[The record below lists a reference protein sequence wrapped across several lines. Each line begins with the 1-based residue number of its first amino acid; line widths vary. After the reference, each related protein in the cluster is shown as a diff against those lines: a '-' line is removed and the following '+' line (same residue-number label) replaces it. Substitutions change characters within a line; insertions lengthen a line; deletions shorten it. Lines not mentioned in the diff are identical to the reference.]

1 MERMMTNLSRR
12 SFVQALCATGAAT
25 PLAAACQAM
34 QGNAMPSGPFFAS
47 RNLPVGIQLYTLGDL
62 MTKDMDGTLK
72 QISQIGYKSVELAGY
87 LGKTPKQL
95 KASFDAAGLACTSAH
110 VGMAKGSATEPKLL
124 DDLSKVAAD
133 MHVIGAGH
141 VICPAM
147 AAPSDITIAPNPG
160 EGFRV
165 ISRIV
170 QAMTEDH
177 WKRMAHQFNDIGR
190 KLKAEGLAFG
200 YHNHNFEFVKI
211 NGRTGFDIFMQET
224 DPSLVTFELDV
235 GWVAA
240 GGYDPV
246 ELFNKYP
253 DRYFLMHVKDVK
265 PSTQANIELK
275 MDPTEVGSGR
285 LDWKSILP
293 AAYKSGVRKYF
304 LEQEAPFE
312 KGRMEAAEIGYKYL
326 STLVT

>member
-1 MERMMTNLSRR
+1 MSNLSRR
-12 SFVQALCATGAAT
+12 SFVQALAATGAAA
-25 PLAAACQAM
+25 PIAAACQTM
-34 QGNAMPSGPFFAS
+34 DSAMPSGPFFAS
-47 RNLPVGIQLYTLGDL
+47 RKLPIGIQLYTLGDL
-62 MTKDMDGTLK
+62 MTKNMDGTLQ

-95 KASFDAAGLACTSAH
+95 RASFDAVGLSCTSAH

-147 AAPSDITIAPNPG
+147 SPPEDIKIAPNPG

-177 WKRMAHQFNDIGR
+177 WKRMSHQFNEIGR

-200 YHNHNFEFVKI
+200 YHNHNFEFVKVA
-211 NGRTGFDIFMQET
+211 GRTGFDIFMEET
-224 DPSLVTFELDV
+224 DPALVTFELDV

-246 ELFNKYP
+246 ELFRKYP
-253 DRYFLMHVKDVK
+253 NRYFLMHVKDVK
-265 PSTQANIELK
+265 PSTQPNIELK

>member
-1 MERMMTNLSRR
+1 MEFNMTNLSRR
-12 SFVQALCATGAAT
+12 TFVQALCATGAAA
-25 PLAAACQAM
+25 PLAAACQTQEASM
-34 QGNAMPSGPFFAS
+34 SGPFFAGH
-47 RNLPVGIQLYTLGDL
+47 NLPIGIQLYTLGDL

-87 LGKTPKQL
+87 LGKTPQQL
-95 KASFDAAGLACTSAH
+95 RASFDAAGLACTSAH
-110 VGMAKGSATEPKLL
+110 VGMGKGSAAEPKLL

-147 AAPSDITIAPNPG
+147 AIPSDINITPNPG

-165 ISRIV
+165 ISRVV
-170 QAMTEDH
+170 QAMTSDH
-177 WKRMAHQFNDIGR
+177 WKRMASQFNEIGR
-190 KLKAEGLAFG
+190 KLKAEGLVFG
-200 YHNHNFEFVKI
+200 YHNHNMEFVKV
-211 NGRTGFDIFMQET
+211 GDKTGFDILVAET
-224 DPSLVTFELDV
+224 DPDLVTFELDV

-240 GGYDPV
+240 GGYDPT
-246 ELFNKYP
+246 ELFRKYP
-253 DRYFLMHVKDVK
+253 NRYFLMHVKDVK
-265 PSTQANIELK
+265 ASTQPNIEVR
-275 MDPTEVGSGR
+275 MDPTEVGSGK

-293 AAYKSGVRKYF
+293 AAYAAGVRKYF

-326 STLVT
+326 STLVV